1 VEDRTLPLINPTT
14 CFRCNLNA
22 ANMFA
27 LNCICDNVLS
37 IINNCNFFN
46 YIYITGEAYFYF
58 AAQNLL
64 NLQQRKRGIA
74 GAQCII

>member
-1 VEDRTLPLINPTT
+1 
-14 CFRCNLNA
+14 
-22 ANMFA
+22 MFA

-37 IINNCNFFN
+37 IIINNCNFFN

-64 NLQQRKRGIA
+64 SLQQRKRGIA